1 MPVCSCTFCHG
12 NDAPASTGFQQ
23 GNSESRVSAVPEQ
36 GELSLGISNVCR
48 ELVAPKAHSTPCS
61 LFAIAC
67 ESNKAAVTHL
77 LVVLELTRANMQ
89 VVTSLEVFIPSVLA
103 T

>member
-12 NDAPASTGFQQ
+12 NDVPASTGFQQ
-23 GNSESRVSAVPEQ
+23 GNSESRVNAEPEQ
-36 GELSLGISNVCR
+36 GEPSLGISNVQGAGHPKPIQHP
-48 ELVAPKAHSTPCS
+48 AP

-67 ESNKAAVTHL
+67 ELNKVAVTHL
-77 LVVLELTRANMQ
+77 LVVLELTHANVQ
-89 VVTSLEVFIPSVLA
+89 VVTSLEVFIPSVFA